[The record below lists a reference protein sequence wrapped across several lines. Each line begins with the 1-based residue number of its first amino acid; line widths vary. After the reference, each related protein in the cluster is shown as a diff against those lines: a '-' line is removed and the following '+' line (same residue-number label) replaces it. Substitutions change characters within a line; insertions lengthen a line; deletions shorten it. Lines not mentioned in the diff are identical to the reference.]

1 MNKVIFPF
9 LLLLASCSQ
18 HNEDVRGINFEP
30 MYPEDM
36 QLVETTN
43 SSGTIFNASQGNL
56 FSMETKAQMV
66 GDIITVAFSESFQA
80 TKSQNAAT
88 SRTMDSS
95 VTLPGAL
102 NLLIPN
108 GNIMGAQRTAAE
120 LSANLTAGSAN
131 KFAGSGTS
139 AQSNSL
145 TGQVSV
151 HVVRVFQNGNLEI
164 LGQKKLTL
172 NNGDE
177 YIRVQGIVRPQDIDA
192 KNTVSSDRIA
202 NANIQ
207 YIGAGDIAASTKKGW
222 YSKILD
228 SVNPL

>member
-1 MNKVIFPF
+1 MKKLATVF
-9 LLLLASCSQ
+9 LCMLAGCAQNNADRISI
-18 HNEDVRGINFEP
+18 DFEP
-30 MYPEDM
+30 LYPQEM
-36 QLVETTN
+36 PLVETN
-43 SSGTIFNASQGNL
+43 NGSGTIFNAAQGNL
-56 FSMETKAQMV
+56 FSMESKAQQL
-66 GDIITVAFSESFQA
+66 GDIITVSFAESFQA

-88 SRTMDSS
+88 SRSLDNT
-95 VTLPGAL
+95 VNLPG
-102 NLLIPN
+102 LITN
-108 GNIMGAQRTAAE
+108 ATDLSTKLAAGGE
-120 LSANLTAGSAN
+120 NSFS
-131 KFAGSGTS
+131 GSGSS

-177 YIRVQGIVRPQDIDA
+177 YIRVHGIVRPKDIDA
-192 KNTVSSDRIA
+192 ENVVSSDRIA

-207 YIGAGDIAASTKKGW
+207 YIGAGDIAESSKKGW

-228 SVNPL
+228 NVNPL

>member
-1 MNKVIFPF
+1 MNKAIFPF

-88 SRTMDSS
+88 SRTTEGTM
-95 VTLPGAL
+95 TLPGAL
-102 NLLIPN
+102 DIIKPF
-108 GNIMGAQRTAAE
+108 GYTAAE
-120 LSANLTAGSAN
+120 FSARLAASSAN

-207 YIGAGDIAASTKKGW
+207 YIGAGDIAASSKKGLF
-222 YSKILD
+222 SKILD
-228 SVNPL
+228 NINPL

>member
-1 MNKVIFPF
+1 MDKIALAF
-9 LLLLASCSQ
+9 LIALAGCAQYNADSVSS
-18 HNEDVRGINFEP
+18 EFEP
-30 MYPEDM
+30 MYPQDM
-36 QLVETTN
+36 PLVERDN
-43 SSGTIFNASQGNL
+43 RSGTIFNAANGNL
-56 FSMETKAQMV
+56 FSMESKAQMV
-66 GDIITVAFSESFQA
+66 GDIITIEFAESFQA

-88 SRTMDSS
+88 SKTSDSS
-95 VTLPGAL
+95 ISLPTLMA
-102 NLLIPN
+102 
-108 GNIMGAQRTAAE
+108 RAE
-120 LSANLTAGSAN
+120 LSAKLGAAAENS
-131 KFAGSGTS
+131 FSGSGSS

-177 YIRVQGIVRPQDIDA
+177 YIRVQGIVRPQDINA
-192 KNTVSSDRIA
+192 ENVVSSDRIA

-207 YIGAGDIAASTKKGW
+207 YIGAGDIAASGKKGW

-228 SVNPL
+228 NINPL

>member
-1 MNKVIFPF
+1 
-9 LLLLASCSQ
+9 
-18 HNEDVRGINFEP
+18 
-30 MYPEDM
+30 MYPQEM
-36 QLVETTN
+36 PLLEASNT
-43 SSGTIFNASQGNL
+43 SGTIFNSAQGNL
-56 FSMETKAQMV
+56 FSMETKAQVV
-66 GDIITVAFSESFQA
+66 GDIITVKFAEAFQA

-88 SRTMDSS
+88 SRTMDSA

-108 GNIMGAQRTAAE
+108 PLRREMAGV
-120 LSANLTAGSAN
+120 SADLAAGSAN
-131 KFAGSGTS
+131 TFAGSGTS

-192 KNTVSSDRIA
+192 TNTVSSDRIA

-207 YIGAGDIAASTKKGW
+207 YIGAGDIAASSKKGLF
-222 YSKILD
+222 SKILD
-228 SVNPL
+228 NINPL

>member
-9 LLLLASCSQ
+9 LLLLASCAQ

-88 SRTMDSS
+88 SRTMDSA

-108 GNIMGAQRTAAE
+108 PLRREMGGV
-120 LSANLTAGSAN
+120 SADLAAGSAN
-131 KFAGSGTS
+131 TFAGSGTS

-151 HVVRVFQNGNLEI
+151 HVVRVFKNGNLEI

-177 YIRVQGIVRPQDIDA
+177 YIRVHGIVRPQDIDA

>member
-9 LLLLASCSQ
+9 LFLLASCAQ
-18 HNEDVRGINFEP
+18 HNEDVRGIEFEP

-43 SSGTIFNASQGNL
+43 NSGTIFNASQGNL

-88 SRTMDSS
+88 SRTMDSA

-108 GNIMGAQRTAAE
+108 PLRREMAGV
-120 LSANLTAGSAN
+120 SADLAAGSAN
-131 KFAGSGTS
+131 TFAGSGTS

-151 HVVRVFQNGNLEI
+151 HVVRVFKNGNLEI

-177 YIRVQGIVRPQDIDA
+177 YIRVHGIVRPQDIDA

>member
-1 MNKVIFPF
+1 MNKGIFPF

-18 HNEDVRGINFEP
+18 HNEDRLGIEFEP
-30 MYPEDM
+30 MYPQDM

-43 SSGTIFNASQGNL
+43 NSGTIFNASQGNL

-88 SRTMDSS
+88 SRTTEGTM
-95 VTLPGAL
+95 TLPGAL
-102 NLLIPN
+102 DIIKPF
-108 GNIMGAQRTAAE
+108 GYTAEQFSAS
-120 LSANLTAGSAN
+120 LAASSANT
-131 KFAGSGTS
+131 FAGSGTS

-177 YIRVQGIVRPQDIDA
+177 YIRVHGIVRPQDIDA
-192 KNTVSSDRIA
+192 TNTVSSDRIA

-207 YIGAGDIAASTKKGW
+207 YIGAGDIAASSKKGLF
-222 YSKILD
+222 SKILD
-228 SVNPL
+228 NVNPL